1 MEISVPRKVKCFL
14 VQLICHRYKSFS
26 NINQTLISSKEGNL
40 GLNLRGGR
48 GYQSMML
55 MLRGLR
61 VEFRRIMGPSLR
73 DTAFGRG
80 ASSRNLVFTLQ
91 LSTVLNTNIEENLWT
106 RLCTFA
112 GVCAWVT
119 LPFFVPECSSMSEYF
134 FYTCKGRNTSPVNS
148 TSLSSA
154 NDRLHACICIS
165 CISTYSRYRLVRG
178 TWD

>member
-1 MEISVPRKVKCFL
+1 MKEGTSDSEVPDYSQLYVRYIPLFWSIFSGHNCWPWPYKWDLLYHHWQHLVEISVPRKVKCFL

-80 ASSRNLVFTLQ
+80 ASSRNLGPF
-91 LSTVLNTNIEENLWT
+91 LSQ
-106 RLCTFA
+106 
-112 GVCAWVT
+112 
-119 LPFFVPECSSMSEYF
+119 SSVQY
-134 FYTCKGRNTSPVNS
+134 YVQRKV
-148 TSLSSA
+148 
-154 NDRLHACICIS
+154 IS
-165 CISTYSRYRLVRG
+165 CSIHC
-178 TWD
+178 